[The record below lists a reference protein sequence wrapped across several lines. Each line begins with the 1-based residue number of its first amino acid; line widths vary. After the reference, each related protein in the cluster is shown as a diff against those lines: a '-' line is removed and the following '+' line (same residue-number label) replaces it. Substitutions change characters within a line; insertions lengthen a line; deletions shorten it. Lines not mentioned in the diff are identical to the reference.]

1 MSKTSEEVRGFP
13 GLKSETWGTQ
23 IDATAKTSAKATAKA
38 TADPSTALRF
48 AQDDKQ
54 EKLRAKS

>member
-23 IDATAKTSAKATAKA
+23 IDATAKTSAKATA
-38 TADPSTALRF
+38 DPSTALRF